1 VKISCNHYFCL
12 DCWENYLKEKIN
24 NANVGKISCMQHGC
38 SVILKEQFIK
48 TMLNNDDILIKKYEK
63 FCERQKVLF

>member
-1 VKISCNHYFCL
+1 
-12 DCWENYLKEKIN
+12 
-24 NANVGKISCMQHGC
+24 MQHGC